1 MAIFPKLCF
10 WRRSLCSNL
19 GGIDPEKLYRATL
32 TRQFSCLSYG
42 RACFKVLPRILCFNT
57 MRYAFNMVT
66 MMKEKVNTHFSFPLQ
81 LNMAPYTEDFL
92 MGDLQDQG
100 IETCNFVVLIFGVL
114 DVLVSKGWRC
124 GGSTCLPPMWPM
136 FKSQRRR
143 LMWVEFV
150 VCSLPC
156 SGRFFFGYSG
166 FPLFSET
173 NISKFQFDQDQ
184 VDEEPR
190 RGCATSSN
198 RYLLFIW
205 PCQRRC
211 KHCSPIHEFRLLI
224 VLLTV
229 WISNLRRQ

>member
-1 MAIFPKLCF
+1 MLQHDALCIQHGDHDEGEGKHTLFLPTATQYGSVHWRFSDGRPTRSRYWNMQFRRTNIRRPRCLGEQGMALWWKHLSPTNVAHVQIPASTPYVGWVCCLFS
-10 WRRSLCSNL
+10 SLL
-19 GGIDPEKLYRATL
+19 RE
-32 TRQFSCLSYG
+32 
-42 RACFKVLPRILCFNT
+42 V
-57 MRYAFNMVT
+57 
-66 MMKEKVNTHFSFPLQ
+66 
-81 LNMAPYTEDFL
+81 
-92 MGDLQDQG
+92 
-100 IETCNFVVLIFGVL
+100 
-114 DVLVSKGWRC
+114 
-124 GGSTCLPPMWPM
+124 
-136 FKSQRRR
+136 
-143 LMWVEFV
+143 
-150 VCSLPC
+150 
-156 SGRFFFGYSG
+156 FFGYSG

-205 PCQRRC
+205 PCQGRC

>member
-1 MAIFPKLCF
+1 
-10 WRRSLCSNL
+10 
-19 GGIDPEKLYRATL
+19 
-32 TRQFSCLSYG
+32 
-42 RACFKVLPRILCFNT
+42 

-92 MGDLQDQG
+92 MGDQQDQG

-114 DVLVSKGWRC
+114 DVFVSKGWRC

-156 SGRFFFGYSG
+156 SERFFFGYSG
-166 FPLFSET
+166 FPLSSET

-205 PCQRRC
+205 PCQGRC